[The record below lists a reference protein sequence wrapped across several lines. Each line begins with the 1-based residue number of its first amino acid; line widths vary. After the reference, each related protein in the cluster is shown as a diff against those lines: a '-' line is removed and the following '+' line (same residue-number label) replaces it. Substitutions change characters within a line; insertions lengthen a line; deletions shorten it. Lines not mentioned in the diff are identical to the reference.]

1 MIFYFSAT
9 GNSKHV
15 VSKIKHENE
24 TVISIEE
31 AVKLKQFTYKAKDG
45 RVGIV
50 SPTYD
55 ITIPSIVSEF
65 LNKLTIEFEE
75 KPYTFYIGTY
85 GTTTGAAALF
95 ANQIMR
101 EKGLSF
107 DATFDIKM
115 PDTWTPVFDLSDAS
129 KVAAI
134 NKKADKEIDILIS
147 QLNQKDTG
155 KHMGLTVPLFVG
167 KIGQKIY
174 DNKIRKTDNL
184 SITEEC
190 TGCGLC
196 AKKCPVQAIE
206 MKGKKPVWVKDQCT
220 MCLGCLHR
228 CPKFAIEY
236 GSNTKKHGQYVHP

>member
-15 VSKIKHENE
+15 VSKIKHDNE
-24 TVISIEE
+24 MVIAIDE
-31 AVKLKQFTYKAKDG
+31 AVKSKQFSYKVTDG

-55 ITIPSIVSEF
+55 FTIPSIVSDF
-65 LNKLTIEFEE
+65 LNTLTIEFEE

-95 ANQIMR
+95 ANQIMK

-115 PDTWTPVFDLSDAS
+115 PDTWTPMFDLSDAS
-129 KVAAI
+129 KVKGI
-134 NKKADKEIDILIS
+134 NEKADREIDVLIR
-147 QLNQKDTG
+147 QLNQKVKG
-155 KHMGLTVPLFVG
+155 KHMGLTVPFLIG
-167 KIGQKIY
+167 KIGKRMY
-174 DNKIRKTDNL
+174 DNNTRNTSNL
-184 SITEEC
+184 SITDEC
-190 TGCGLC
+190 VGCGLC
-196 AKKCPVQAIE
+196 AKKCPVQAVE
-206 MKGKKPVWVKDQCT
+206 MKGKKPVWVKDKCV

-236 GSNTKKHGQYVHP
+236 GTKTKKHGQYIHP